1 MARRAA
7 VREGGVRALL
17 ASLLLLLLAAPG
29 ARGWNGPMP
38 TSIGVKG
45 PVTLSAYGD
54 GQSMFRMPSSIAW
67 SLEHRI
73 DLDLFTYQSFTTLE
87 NSLNDLD
94 AKATGFGASGGVV
107 FAPGRP
113 DLDLEVDEVDD
124 GTVGLGRFTFGFGV
138 YPDIAG
144 GGTPDRVRM
153 TTFPETI
160 GVATQLQFITGA
172 FVGAVRLTDWLAI
185 GATVHV
191 IWAQVN
197 TRTLV
202 GGSSTPLGGS
212 PRINGVPIPGN
223 PTYSDFLSLFSND
236 ASTDP
241 TTQFRCDF
249 ETFQF
254 NAGLSVT
261 FMPHERLALGLSY
274 RERSWAPFPF
284 EGEAKVDAT
293 RTFDRALAGLD
304 PALQGL
310 FLGTLPR
317 GGSEGFVSRYDAEL
331 EGIHVPRQVRLSL
344 CTWPFDALFVGAEVA
359 WIEWHDA
366 FDTAKITLEDGS
378 NQDVSFVVG
387 STQLRS
393 NLVQRWHN
401 RWVFALQA
409 AWQVVDRVTLRLGG
423 SYSESPINHDR
434 LGVGSS
440 SGLVGA
446 HLMAGVGVDLL
457 DDLQLSFLLEWAPK
471 VEVRADQSNEAVT
484 FKGSEYSAEQLFFH
498 LGVSYSF

>member
-1 MARRAA
+1 L
-7 VREGGVRALL
+7 RALL
-17 ASLLLLLLAAPG
+17 ASLLLLLLAAPA

-45 PVTLSAYGD
+45 PVTLSAHGD

-67 SLEHRI
+67 NLEHRI
-73 DLDLFTYQSFTTLE
+73 DLDVFGYQSFTTVE
-87 NSLNDLD
+87 NQLNDLE
-94 AKATGFGASGGVV
+94 AEAAGFGASGGIVL
-107 FAPGRP
+107 APGRP
-113 DLDLEVDEVDD
+113 DLDALEVDDEA
-124 GTVGLGRFTFGFGV
+124 TAQVGRLTLGFGV
-138 YPDIAG
+138 YPDLAG
-144 GGTPDRVRM
+144 GGTPDKVRL
-153 TTFPETI
+153 TTFPESI
-160 GVATQLQFITGA
+160 GVATELQFITGA
-172 FVGAVRLTDWLAI
+172 FVGAFRLTDWLAI
-185 GATVHV
+185 GATFHV

-236 ASTDP
+236 ASSDP

-254 NAGLSVT
+254 NAGVSITL
-261 FMPHERLALGLSY
+261 MPHERLAIGLSY
-274 RERSWAPFPF
+274 RERSWAPLPF

-293 RTFDRALAGLD
+293 RTFDRALGGLD

-310 FLGTLPR
+310 FLGTLPQ
-317 GGSEGFVSRYDAEL
+317 GGSGGYVSSYDAEL
-331 EGIHVPRQVRLSL
+331 EGIHVPRQVRLSV
-344 CTWPFDALFVGAEVA
+344 CSWPFDSLFLGAEVA

-366 FDTAKITLEDGS
+366 FDTAKISLEDGS
-378 NQDVSFVVG
+378 NPDVSFVVG

-423 SYSESPINHDR
+423 SYSESPINFDR

-440 SGLVGA
+440 SGLVGP
-446 HLMAGVGVDLL
+446 HVMGGVGVDLL
-457 DDLQLSFLLEWAPK
+457 DDLQLSLLLEWAPK
-471 VEVRADQSNEAVT
+471 VEVRADQSNESVT
-484 FKGSEYSAEQLFFH
+484 FRGSEYSAEQLFFH
-498 LGVSYSF
+498 VGVSLKF